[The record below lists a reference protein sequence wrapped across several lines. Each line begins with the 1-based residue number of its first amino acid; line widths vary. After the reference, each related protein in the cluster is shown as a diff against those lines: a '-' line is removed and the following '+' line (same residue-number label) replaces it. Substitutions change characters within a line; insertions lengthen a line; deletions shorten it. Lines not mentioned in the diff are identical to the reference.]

1 MTRIH
6 KKNKQKT
13 AINKILVVGGILSI
27 AVLLLFLKNQDD
39 RPSVPIP
46 SAPSITSV
54 TPVAPELP
62 EVRLD
67 RLLVEKEPV
76 FAFFHSNNCQLCIK
90 MIGIV
95 NEIYP
100 EYEDKVSLVDI
111 NVYDELN
118 KNLLLRSNIHSIP
131 TQIFINK
138 SGEVFQSIGLMSAD
152 QLRSELEKLS
162 GD

>member
-6 KKNKQKT
+6 RKNKQKT

-27 AVLLLFLKNQDD
+27 AVFLLFLKNQGDK
-39 RPSVPIP
+39 PVVPIS

-67 RLLVEKEPV
+67 RLLAEKEPV
-76 FAFFHSNNCQLCIK
+76 FAFFHSNNCHLCLE
-90 MIGIV
+90 MIEVV
-95 NEIYP
+95 NEVYP
-100 EYEDKVSLVDI
+100 EYEDKVFLVDI

-118 KNLLLRSNIHSIP
+118 KNLLLRAKIHSIP

-152 QLRSELEKLS
+152 QLRSELDKLS
-162 GD
+162 GE